1 MDREELTPLARAF
14 AVVGLGSVCDK
25 DPLPWNAAYATD
37 CNYRASTGTLTN
49 GAAGILDI
57 L

>member
-37 CNYRASTGTLTN
+37 CNYRGSTGTLTN